1 MALKETILKYALDN
15 AVKFNG
21 KANPGAVIGKLLAE
35 DPALRKDMKATAKQ
49 VNEVIKQVNNLS
61 LKQQQEKLKKYAKS
75 LPKKKT
81 KKRQPLPPL
90 KNPKKV
96 VMRFEPSPSGPMH
109 LGHAYAIANT
119 LRKIDTF

>member
-35 DPALRKDMKATAKQ
+35 DNSLKSKMKDVAKQ
-49 VNEVIKQVNNLS
+49 VNAVIKEVNKLS
-61 LKQQQEKLKKYAKS
+61 LEKQQEKLKKFAKE
-75 LPKKKT
+75 LPRKKPKKKHA
-81 KKRQPLPPL
+81 LPEL

-96 VMRFEPSPSGPMH
+96 VMRFEPSPSGPM
-109 LGHAYAIANT
+109 LT
-119 LRKIDTF
+119 C